1 MFHKENFQ
9 YQKGDLIKVI
19 KSVIM
24 MIMMKNI
31 KKMDPKLKEETVNEI
46 VKKENNKEKRRNLKS
61 KCTLIKEKRD
71 GIK

>member
-31 KKMDPKLKEETVNEI
+31 KKMDVWEI
-46 VKKENNKEKRRNLKS
+46 KQMEIYIILNLFMEKIQKNKRKFKA
-61 KCTLIKEKRD
+61 
-71 GIK
+71 